1 MFKNHQK
8 SKLSVL
14 SIALSTALLSST
26 IEVSAH
32 GYMDS
37 PKARQAICEEQQ
49 GYWWPEDGSNIPNA
63 ACRAAYLESGHV
75 QFIQEH
81 EFAVNTR
88 DYNNQ
93 AAVEAN
99 IPNGTLDIKEDIDN
113 PSNDTPALAKANN
126 GIIPNAT

>member
-1 MFKNHQK
+1 MFKTHKKN
-8 SKLSVL
+8 KLS
-14 SIALSTALLSST
+14 ALSLALISALFGST
-26 IEVSAH
+26 IEVNAH
-32 GYMDS
+32 GYLDS

-63 ACRAAYLESGHV
+63 ACRAAYLDSGYV

-99 IPNGTLDIKEDIDN
+99 IPDGTLCAAGDLNKKE
-113 PSNDTPALAKANN
+113 
-126 GIIPNAT
+126 